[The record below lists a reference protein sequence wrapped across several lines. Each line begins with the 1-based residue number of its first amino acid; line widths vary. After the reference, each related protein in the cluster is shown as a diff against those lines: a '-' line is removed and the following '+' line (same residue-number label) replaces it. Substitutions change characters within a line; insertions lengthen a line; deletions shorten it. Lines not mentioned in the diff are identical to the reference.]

1 MLERRAKAGLGA
13 ARGGFEFKA
22 GVIVSYKV
30 GNKSIRNAAR
40 ALVKSSKK
48 SYARLSR
55 LEEGYVPYVVQ
66 WTLEGANS
74 SG

>member
-1 MLERRAKAGLGA
+1 MGSICSRQGLERGWERLEGDLSK
-13 ARGGFEFKA
+13 KS

-30 GNKSIRNAAR
+30 GNRNIRNAAR

-66 WTLEGANS
+66 
-74 SG
+74 